1 MKRCIYTYIYFIR
14 HICIYS
20 SYMCIY
26 IHIYVHIYMYIC
38 TYIHTHIYIY
48 ESTSQHNRH
57 LNFYFLSILFYV
69 LSTFNLVS
77 EQRAFIFLEV
87 NPNVFP
93 FHLGSSFSKLHWSLN
108 HQPPKFQKVKKIANL
123 CVSHINVI
131 FSRTGSQNCKSYGSY
146 PPEV

>member
-1 MKRCIYTYIYFIR
+1 MKRCIYTSIYFIHIYVYIF
-14 HICIYS
+14 HICIYII
-20 SYMCIY
+20 YMCIY
-26 IHIYVHIYMYIC
+26 IHVYIC
-38 TYIHTHIYIY
+38 AHTHIY
-48 ESTSQHNRH
+48 ESTSQYNRH
-57 LNFYFLSILFYV
+57 LNFYFLSILFYG

-108 HQPPKFQKVKKIANL
+108 QQPSKFQKVKKRASL
-123 CVSHINVI
+123 CVPHINVI
-131 FSRTGSQNCKSYGSY
+131 FSRRGSPHCKSYGSN